1 MKETEQ
7 RLALEE
13 KVEGYKQELKE
24 SYRVIVEMRYVV
36 HIVQLRFAR

>member
-13 KVEGYKQELKE
+13 QIEGYKQKLRE
-24 SYRVIVEMRYVV
+24 SYRVIVEMRKV
-36 HIVQLRFAR
+36 I